1 MSASK
6 CRPPQEKL
14 AAFQLSDNDSDM
26 TYLEEHW
33 GAFYLVTEWIIR
45 LTMVVLVPLRRSP
58 EAARSWLLLL
68 FFLPIPGLILYLAI
82 GRPRFPKWRR
92 QRFAGNPRSG
102 QTDAAL
108 TAAGADFPADI
119 EMARQPVARLVANL
133 GGMTAVGG
141 NDLRLLYEYD
151 DTVESLCSDIDGARD
166 HVHLLVYIFAD
177 DDVGMQVVEA
187 LGRAARRGVSCR
199 VMIDALGSRPWRSRV
214 IAAMQARG
222 VDAREVLPVRPLRWR
237 PARADLRNHRK
248 LTIIDGEIG
257 YIGSQNIVAADFR
270 PGIRNQELV
279 ARTTG
284 PIVAQLQSVFL
295 SDWYLET
302 EQQVTADALF
312 PATEPRGSVSLQLLP
327 SGPDYPVSGSERL
340 TVELIY
346 AARER
351 VVITTPY
358 FIPDEGLIEAIQ
370 SAVLRGV
377 DVRLVVSLVQD
388 QLLVGLAQRSFYAEM
403 LRAGVRLF
411 LYEDRLLHAKHITVD
426 DDLATIGSS
435 NVDIRSFTLNAEAN
449 LVIYT
454 PGEVRR
460 VRAVEERYFEGSREL
475 TYQDWARRP
484 FMRKIA
490 ENLARLISPLL

>member
-1 MSASK
+1 
-6 CRPPQEKL
+6 
-14 AAFQLSDNDSDM
+14 M